1 MQNELHSLM
10 HGADLGA
17 EKEKA
22 NSLSVST
29 SLLQQLHQDNAR
41 LRTIVA
47 QLLFKNQM
55 LRWQVSDQQSFPM
68 LAAPAIEN
76 ERDE

>member
-1 MQNELHSLM
+1 
-10 HGADLGA
+10 
-17 EKEKA
+17 
-22 NSLSVST
+22 
-29 SLLQQLHQDNAR
+29 
-41 LRTIVA
+41 VA

>member
-1 MQNELHSLM
+1 M

-22 NSLSVST
+22 NSLPVST
-29 SLLQQLHQDNAR
+29 NLLQELHEDNAR

-55 LRWQVSDQQSFPM
+55 LRWQVSDQQSFHM
-68 LAAPAIEN
+68 LASPAIEN
-76 ERDE
+76 EREE